1 MGNVEATPATTLM
14 ACEHLDVSFDGRQ
27 ILSDLNFT
35 LEKGKFTCICG
46 PSGCGKT
53 TIMSVMAGYLQPDRG
68 QCLYKGRPVTGPS
81 PDRLVVFQENTLF
94 QWMTL
99 WDNTLFGP
107 RIRGK
112 DMEAAEKK
120 ARELIELTGL
130 TGFEHKFPGQLSGGM
145 QRRAEL
151 IRALINEP
159 EILLMDE
166 PFRGL
171 DAMTRGMMQ
180 EYFLNVF
187 ETTGISM
194 LLITSELDEA
204 VFMGDVVYLL
214 SIMPTTIKQTMQVDL
229 PRPRTLETMT
239 SEAFA
244 EIQAT
249 AFTALESE
257 ALKSFE
263 HIPTAEAR
271 E

>member
-1 MGNVEATPATTLM
+1 MTGTAETADAAIKM
-14 ACEHLDVSFDGRQ
+14 RMEHVGVSFEQ
-27 ILSDLNFT
+27 KKILDDLSFSIAAGAFT
-35 LEKGKFTCICG
+35 SICG

-53 TIMSVMAGYLQPDRG
+53 TIMSILAGYLKPDEGSCLFNEQP
-68 QCLYKGRPVTGPS
+68 VSGPS

-107 RIRGK
+107 RIQGK
-112 DMEAAEKK
+112 NLRQAAEK
-120 ARELIELTGL
+120 ARELIHLTGL
-130 TGFEHKFPGQLSGGM
+130 DGFEGKYPGQLSGGM

-159 EILLMDE
+159 QILLMDE

-180 EYFLNVF
+180 EYFMQVF
-187 ETTGISM
+187 EATRTTM

-204 VFMGDVVYLL
+204 VFMSDTVYLL
-214 SIMPTTIKQTMQVDL
+214 ATMPTTIKKKIDVSL
-229 PRPRTLETMT
+229 PRPRRVEAQTTAEFAEVQA
-239 SEAFA
+239 EAFA
-244 EIQAT
+244 VIEA
-249 AFTALESE
+249 E

-263 HIPTAEAR
+263 HIPGR
-271 E
+271 D

>member
-1 MGNVEATPATTLM
+1 MSDAAPAIM
-14 ACEHLDVSFDGRQ
+14 MVDRVSVSFGGMK
-27 ILSDLNFT
+27 ILDDLSFSMD
-35 LEKGKFTCICG
+35 EGAFTCICG

-53 TIMSVMAGYLQPDRG
+53 TIMSVLAGYLEPESGSCLFDGQPVG
-68 QCLYKGRPVTGPS
+68 GPS

-107 RIRGK
+107 RIQGK
-112 DMEAAEKK
+112 NMKEAEEK
-120 ARELIELTGL
+120 AHELIRLTGL
-130 TGFEHKFPGQLSGGM
+130 EGFEGKFPGQLSGGM

-159 EILLMDE
+159 KILLMDE

-180 EYFLNVF
+180 EYFLRVF
-187 ETTGISM
+187 ESTRISM

-214 SIMPTTIKQTMQVDL
+214 SIMPTTIKRKMPVNL
-229 PRPRTLETMT
+229 PRPRHVAHQT
-239 SEAFA
+239 SVEFA
-244 EIQAT
+244 EIQAE
-249 AFTALESE
+249 AFSVLESE

-263 HIPTAEAR
+263 HIPEGR
-271 E
+271 

>member
-1 MGNVEATPATTLM
+1 MSDAAATAVTPIKM
-14 ACEHLDVSFDGRQ
+14 QVDHVDVSFNHKK
-27 ILSDLNFT
+27 ILDDISFSIA
-35 LEKGKFTCICG
+35 EGAFTCICG

-53 TIMSVMAGYLQPDRG
+53 TIMSILAGYLKPDKGSCLFNGQP
-68 QCLYKGRPVTGPS
+68 LNGPS

-107 RIRGK
+107 RIQGK
-112 DMEAAEKK
+112 NLPQAEEK
-120 ARELIELTGL
+120 ARELIKLTGL
-130 TGFEHKFPGQLSGGM
+130 EGFEGKFPGQLSGGM

-159 EILLMDE
+159 QILLMDE

-180 EYFLNVF
+180 EYFMNVF
-187 ETTGISM
+187 ESTRTTM

-204 VFMGDVVYLL
+204 VFMSDTLYLL
-214 SIMPTTIKQTMQVDL
+214 STMPTTIKKKIPVNL
-229 PRPRTLETMT
+229 PRPRRVEDQTTPEFAELQA
-239 SEAFA
+239 EAFA
-244 EIQAT
+244 VI
-249 AFTALESE
+249 ESE

-263 HIPTAEAR
+263 HIPGR
-271 E
+271 S

>member
-1 MGNVEATPATTLM
+1 MSDAARAAASPIMRVDHVSVGFGAVKV
-14 ACEHLDVSFDGRQ
+14 LDDLSF
-27 ILSDLNFT
+27 S
-35 LEKGKFTCICG
+35 LEEGAFTCICG

-53 TIMSVMAGYLQPDRG
+53 TIMSVLAGYLTPQSG
-68 QCLYKGRPVTGPS
+68 SCLFDGRPVSGPS

-94 QWMTL
+94 QWMNL

-107 RIRGK
+107 RIQGK
-112 DMEAAEKK
+112 NLREAGEK
-120 ARELIELTGL
+120 ARELIHLTGL
-130 TGFEHKFPGQLSGGM
+130 DGFEGKFPGQLSGGM

-159 EILLMDE
+159 RILLMDE

-180 EYFLNVF
+180 EYFLRVF
-187 ETTGISM
+187 ESTRTTM

-214 SIMPTTIKQTMQVDL
+214 STMPTAIKKKMRVDL
-229 PRPRTLETMT
+229 PRPRLVEHQTCPE
-239 SEAFA
+239 FA
-244 EIQAT
+244 EIQGE
-249 AFTALESE
+249 AFAVLESE

-263 HIPTAEAR
+263 HVPGGP
-271 E
+271 